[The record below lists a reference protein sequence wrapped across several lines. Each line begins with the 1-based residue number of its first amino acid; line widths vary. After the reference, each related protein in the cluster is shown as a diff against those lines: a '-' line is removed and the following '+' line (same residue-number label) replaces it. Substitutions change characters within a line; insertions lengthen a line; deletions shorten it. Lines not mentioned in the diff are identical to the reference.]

1 MGNEERRIGVYVCW
15 CGGNISDVV
24 NVEKVVEAIKNEAGV
39 VVARHFM
46 FMCSEAGQK
55 MIIDDIKKYKLNA
68 VVVASCSPK
77 LHELTFRNVVARAGL
92 NPYMY
97 YHANIREQSSWAHSN
112 DPEEATRKAIRHV
125 RMAIAY
131 LRHAEPLE
139 KIRVSATPSV
149 LIIGGGISG
158 LKAALDLSRMGINV
172 YVVEKQPFIGGHLA
186 KIGSI
191 YPYGRKGWE
200 VVSTLV
206 KELRKRD
213 NVVIYTNAEVE
224 SVKGFIG
231 NFEVS
236 IRVKPRYFKRMCKRL
251 DEVTKVCPIRV
262 PDEYSYG
269 VKKRSAII
277 LPPYPGAY
285 PELPAI
291 DMNSC
296 TKCMKCLEVCKDS
309 IDFSQEEQIIKLK
322 VGSIITATGF
332 KPYRPKE
339 GEFGYKVYGE
349 VITLP
354 ELLSILKQSDSKDRL
369 VINGKEVKDLAFIYC
384 VGSRQKPKGNNDKI
398 NTYCSRYC
406 CNATMFTAIKLF
418 ERYRGIR
425 QYHVYRDIRTYG
437 KNELMYEKACKMG
450 AVFVKYDENDP
461 PKVYRNNN
469 KLIVKVKDLLTER
482 EELEIPVDLV
492 VLVTGMEPNDNE
504 KLNEILKLPTG
515 RGGFYQEVHPK
526 LRPVET
532 TLAGFLIAGTAQG
545 PKDSRESLLSASA
558 AAAKAAGT
566 VLKGFIEL
574 EPFVAF
580 VDPEKCELSKTC
592 IAECPYGAISVKNY
606 EGFGKKAW
614 VNPALC
620 KGCGSCVA
628 VCPVGAIQ
636 IRGLTNKQIEDM
648 IKTSAKEV

>member
-1 MGNEERRIGVYVCW
+1 MGGKERRIGVYVCW

-24 NVEKVVEAIKNEAGV
+24 NVEKVVEAVKDEPGV

-55 MIIDDIKKYKLNA
+55 MIIDDIKKYKLDA

-92 NPYMY
+92 NPYLY
-97 YHANIREQSSWAHSN
+97 YHANIREQSSWAHGD

-125 RMAIAY
+125 KMAIAY

-172 YVVEKQPFIGGHLA
+172 FIVERQPFLGGHLA
-186 KIGSI
+186 RLGEI

-200 VVSTLV
+200 IVSALIR
-206 KELRKRD
+206 ELRKRD

-231 NFEVS
+231 NFEVT
-236 IRVKPRYFKRMCKRL
+236 IRVRPRYFKKKCERL
-251 DEVTKVCPIRV
+251 EEAIKACPIRI
-262 PDEYSYG
+262 PDEHYYG
-269 VKKRSAII
+269 TRERTAII
-277 LPPYPGAY
+277 PPPYPGAY
-285 PELPAI
+285 PEVPAI
-291 DMNSC
+291 DMNAC
-296 TKCMKCLEVCKDS
+296 TKCMKCLEICKDS
-309 IDFSQEEQIIKLK
+309 IDFSQKDQIIKLK

-332 KPYRPKE
+332 KPYEPKK

-354 ELLSILKQSDSKDRL
+354 QLMGILRESNGNKL
-369 VINGKEVKDLAFIYC
+369 TINGKEVKSIAFIYC
-384 VGSRQKPKGNNDKI
+384 VGSRQKPKGNGERV

-406 CNATMFTAIKLF
+406 CNATMFTAIRLF
-418 ERYRGIR
+418 EKYPGIK
-425 QYHVYRDIRTYG
+425 QYHIYRDIRTYG
-437 KNELMYEKACKMG
+437 KNELMYEKASRLG
-450 AVFVKYDENDP
+450 AIFIKYSEDDP
-461 PKVYRNNN
+461 PKVYKDGN
-469 KLIVKVKDLLTER
+469 KLIVKVRDLLTER
-482 EELEIPVDLV
+482 IELEIPVDLV
-492 VLVTGMEPNDNE
+492 VLVTGMEPNENE
-504 KLNEILKLPTG
+504 KLNEILKLPVG

-558 AAAKAAGT
+558 AAAKAAGI

-580 VDPEKCELSKTC
+580 VDPKKCELSKNC
-592 IAECPYGAISVKNY
+592 MAECPYGAISIKEY
-606 EGFGKKAW
+606 EGIGKRAW

-620 KGCGSCVA
+620 KGCGACVA
-628 VCPVGAIQ
+628 VCPTGAIQ
-636 IRGLTNKQIEDM
+636 IRGLTNEQIEDM
-648 IKTSAKEV
+648 IKAAAKG